1 MDLSRFLYVFFFS
14 NKKLNLFFFRYTI
27 NRMSFNYPS
36 HSQLL
41 TNHSLPDGRT
51 YLTNLGNF
59 SFKSQMYTKEVDV
72 EASGS
77 IAVAVLFNR
86 VDGCPFRPLDGVKLL
101 GS

>member
-1 MDLSRFLYVFFFS
+1 MDLSRFFYVFFFF
-14 NKKLNLFFFRYTI
+14 KKKNQSFFFLFTI
-27 NRMSFNYPS
+27 NPTLFNYPS

-51 YLTNLGNF
+51 YLPNLGHF

-86 VDGCPFRPLDGVKLL
+86 VDGCPFRPLDGVKLS